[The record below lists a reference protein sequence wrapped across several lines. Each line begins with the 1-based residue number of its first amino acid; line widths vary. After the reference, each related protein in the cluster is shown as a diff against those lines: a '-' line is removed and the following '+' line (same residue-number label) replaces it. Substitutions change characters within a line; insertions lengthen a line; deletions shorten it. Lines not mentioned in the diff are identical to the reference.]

1 MIRIEDIH
9 ILGKRLLVKLKEFES
24 TTASGI
30 ILTDSAKEK
39 NENFFEVLRI
49 GSGITSVSVGD
60 VVVVG
65 ARYWDSINLN
75 GSEYKII
82 IEDAILWK

>member
-49 GSGITSVSVGD
+49 GSGVTSVSVGD

-65 ARYWDSINLN
+65 ARYWDPINLN
-75 GSEYKII
+75 GAEYKII